1 MSVLSEKAEKGNIK
15 ALESI
20 YTNGRG
26 LVRWVWSMLSGDNIG
41 EQQERKIWKAFY
53 DAVSSGSLL
62 AGDQVETFLTS
73 AAAAVFAGKEPKI
86 PARVQGEPS
95 LNLIKFP
102 GDIDAGKKYMEKLVS
117 ALDPGER
124 ASAMLGACGL
134 SAEEAGELLG
144 TSADDVKSALSAVA
158 ASLKDTARELAGG
171 KYNIN
176 IPGLEMFADILGRV
190 SAEADGEP
198 DSEILGYARG
208 AGAAKTAAPKKD
220 DAGKSGGKKKIL
232 ILAAAACCV
241 LAIGL
246 SLYHILWKGKT
257 PVDPSDGTGTYDGP
271 VNNDTEPDENMYA
284 NYKVVM
290 EIRDYGTI
298 ELELDSS
305 AAPRTVK
312 NFVDLAKNGF
322 YDGLTFHRIMEGF
335 MIQGGDPDGNG
346 SGGSKKKII
355 GEFKANGVD
364 NPISHTRGVI
374 SMARSN
380 NDYNS
385 ARSQFFIVQQDSTYL
400 DGQYAA
406 FGHVTS
412 GMDVVDRIA
421 ADAEP
426 VDNNGTIPADKQPVI
441 ESVTVTVIEEG

>member
-20 YTNGRG
+20 YVNGRG
-26 LVRWVWSMLSGDNIG
+26 LVRWVWSMLSGDDIG
-41 EQQERKIWKAFY
+41 EQQERKIWRSFY
-53 DAVSSGSLL
+53 DAVGSGSLL
-62 AGDQVETFLTS
+62 AGDQIETFLTS
-73 AAAAVFAGKEPKI
+73 AAAAVFVGKEPKI
-86 PARVQGEPS
+86 SGRVQGEPS

-117 ALDPGER
+117 ALEPGAR
-124 ASAMLGACGL
+124 ASVMLGACGL
-134 SAEEAGELLG
+134 PAEEAAELLG
-144 TSADDVKSALSAVA
+144 TSADDVMSALSSAAV
-158 ASLKDTARELAGG
+158 SLKDTSRELAGG
-171 KYNIN
+171 RYDIN
-176 IPGLEMFADILGRV
+176 IPGMEMFADVIGRI

-208 AGAAKTAAPKKD
+208 AGTAKAAAPKKE
-220 DAGKSGGKKKIL
+220 DAGKSGGKKKYL

-246 SLYHILWKGKT
+246 SLYHTLWKGKT
-257 PVDPSDGTGTYDGP
+257 PADPSDGTGTYDGP
-271 VNNDTEPDENMYA
+271 VNNDTEPDDNIYA

-290 EIRDYGTI
+290 VIRDYGTI

-312 NFVDLAKNGF
+312 NFVDLVKDGF
-322 YDGLTFHRIMEGF
+322 YDGLTFHRIIEGF
-335 MIQGGDPDGNG
+335 MIQGGDPEGNG
-346 SGGSKKKII
+346 RGGSKKKII

-374 SMARSN
+374 SMARN
-380 NDYNS
+380 DKDYNS

-412 GMDVVDRIA
+412 GMDVVDSIA

-426 VDNNGTIPADKQPVI
+426 IDEDGTIPADKQPVI
-441 ESVTVTVIEEG
+441 ESVTVTIIEE

>member
-1 MSVLSEKAEKGNIK
+1 MPVLSEKAEKGNIK
-15 ALESI
+15 ALENI
-20 YTNGRG
+20 YLSGKG
-26 LVRWVWSMLSGDNIG
+26 LVGWVWSMLSGDRIG
-41 EQQERKIWKAFY
+41 TQEERKIWKAFY
-53 DAVSSGSLL
+53 DAVGDGSLA
-62 AGDQVETFLTS
+62 AGDQIETYLTA
-73 AAAAVFAGKEPKI
+73 AAAAVFAGKDPKI
-86 PARVQGEPS
+86 PAGTKGEPS
-95 LNLIKFP
+95 LSLIKFP
-102 GDIDAGKKYMEKLVS
+102 GDVDAGKKYMEKLVS
-117 ALDPGER
+117 ALDPGAR
-124 ASAMLGACGL
+124 ASALLSACGF
-134 SAEEAGELLG
+134 SADDTGDLLG
-144 TSADDVKSALSAVA
+144 MSADDVKAALSSSA
-158 ASLKDTARELAGG
+158 ASLKETAKELAGG

-176 IPGLEMFADILGRV
+176 IPGLEMFADLLGRASV
-190 SAEADGEP
+190 DAGGEP
-198 DSEILGYARG
+198 DSEILGYAKE
-208 AGAAKTAAPKKD
+208 AGTAKSSAPKKNE
-220 DAGKSGGKKKIL
+220 AENKGSKKKPL
-232 ILAAAACCV
+232 FLALAACCV
-241 LAIGL
+241 LAVGL
-246 SLYHILWKGKT
+246 CVNHLLQKGKT

-271 VNNDTEPDENMYA
+271 VNDDPDTEENMYA

-290 EIRDYGTI
+290 VIRDYGTI

-322 YDGLTFHRIMEGF
+322 YDGLTFHRIIEGF
-335 MIQGGDPDGNG
+335 MIQGGDPEGNG

-374 SMARSN
+374 SMARSS

-426 VDNNGTIPADKQPVI
+426 TDNNGTIPADKQPVI
-441 ESVTVTVIEEG
+441 ESVTVSVIEE